1 MVSPPSPTE
10 MFPFG
15 EFPSLNGMCRAVN
28 PTREVPFGHPQ
39 IKGCMRLPGAYRRLP
54 RPSSALKP
62 SYPLDGVAAESP
74 TLALTS
80 TCVSLAYQTIH
91 GVQREPHQRLTPAI
105 SSKPSR
111 PRTSP
116 IEEGILCTSLKF
128 TYGGDPAAGS
138 PTATLLRLLPPR
150 RPQIRHHPKVMPH
163 LKPTRLERR
172 AVCAR
177 SRDVFTARC

>member
-10 MFPFG
+10 MLPFG

-80 TCVSLAYQTIH
+80 TCVSFA
-91 GVQREPHQRLTPAI
+91 QRRFSSAI
-105 SSKPSR
+105 SS
-111 PRTSP
+111 
-116 IEEGILCTSLKF
+116 SLPLD
-128 TYGGDPAAGS
+128 YWGRQAESLG
-138 PTATLLRLLPPR
+138 LRLDSYTSAPSNPSSMGVLVPDGMVAYFRDGLP
-150 RPQIRHHPKVMPH
+150 
-163 LKPTRLERR
+163 
-172 AVCAR
+172 A
-177 SRDVFTARC
+177 